1 MILQCLG
8 STALTFEFIFLWY
21 GEKTDRTT
29 ICANC
34 RRKKVFNYGRSRER
48 TLNLKIFH
56 ENHIISK
63 WSGGYLQIHIIEKE
77 QMNYQINLAHGLL
90 MNLVDRKFGFYFSVF
105 LFKRKSTTIDKKCT
119 CILCFENRLSI
130 CYGYIHRK
138 FFSESTNWNGP
149 QALKC

>member
-1 MILQCLG
+1 MVSFQWSRKILYQSNIIILF
-8 STALTFEFIFLWY
+8 SQI
-21 GEKTDRTT
+21 
-29 ICANC
+29 
-34 RRKKVFNYGRSRER
+34 RKSCWWLRNNNS